1 MKTHILI
8 LLSFLFVNSAITAQ
22 NSNKSDSLK
31 EATGDILYSFSGYY
45 SYEFP
50 GGDLATRFGNDH
62 KIGGQFT
69 YKSATNWIFS
79 FDGGYMFGTNLKEE
93 AYSILNP
100 LKTAQGQITSKY
112 GTPSDILLNERGFSF
127 FATGGKL
134 FALKKWANKNSGI
147 VINGGFGFL
156 QHRIRIDVKGN
167 DAPQLSEELKKGYD
181 RLTNGW
187 GFRQFIGYRHY
198 AENQM
203 LNFYIGMEATQAY
216 TQNRRAYNYDTMQ
229 ADNTKRW
236 DLLYSIKAGFIIPLA
251 KRKPAE
257 FYVF

>member
-1 MKTHILI
+1 MKKYLLI
-8 LLSFLFVNSAITAQ
+8 LNFLFIISAITAQ
-22 NSNKSDSLK
+22 NNNKNDSLK
-31 EATGDILYSFSGYY
+31 KPKGDIIFSFSAYY
-45 SYEFP
+45 AYEFP
-50 GGDLATRFGNDH
+50 DKDLANRFGNNH

-79 FDGGYMFGTNLKEE
+79 FDGGYMFGTNLKKE
-93 AYSILNP
+93 AYTVLNP

-112 GTPSDILLNERGFSF
+112 GTPSDIALNERGFSF
-127 FATGGKL
+127 SITGGKIL
-134 FALKKWANKNSGI
+134 PFLQSNSNSGPLI
-147 VINGGFGFL
+147 MIGGGFL
-156 QHRIRIDVKGN
+156 QHKIRIDVKGN
-167 DAPQLSEELKKGYD
+167 DAPQLSEEYKKGYD
-181 RLTNGW
+181 KLTNGW

-198 AENQM
+198 SENRM
-203 LNFYIGMEATQAY
+203 LNFFIGIETTQAY
-216 TQNRRAYNYDTMQ
+216 TQNRRGYNYDTMQ